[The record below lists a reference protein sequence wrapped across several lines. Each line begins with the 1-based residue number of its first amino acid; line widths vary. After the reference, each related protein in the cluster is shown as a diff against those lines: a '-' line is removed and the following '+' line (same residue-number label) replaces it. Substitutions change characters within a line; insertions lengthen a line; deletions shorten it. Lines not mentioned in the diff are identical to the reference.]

1 MNRAGR
7 ARRRGEAM
15 TWLWNR
21 WRGRWRSAGPRPAG
35 ALGGALLLLALGL
48 VACGGDPDTGIDAD
62 AFIRAP
68 VAETVQPS
76 EEIEPPT
83 PAETDAPADAAPAEE
98 QEPAFPADDPNDL
111 GDLDLAEDILRRYL
125 NDTYGFSLE
134 LVCGAFCDV
143 TTNGV
148 DRVVFVSNSGRA
160 FIDISVLDP
169 ESLGLDPGLNGL
181 EAEWLDRRGAN
192 PSFAVTDRRT
202 TVLAS
207 DGQTPGLLLEWE
219 VDARGSGGD
228 LLRVRSLI
236 VQVGPLG
243 YFVETGAASDEFGL
257 LDTDLQ
263 RAQDSFIARAIPPS
277 RPGLYGSRFGF
288 LFPYNATSVTSELG
302 TPLPTFDL
310 GLFEQRTPDG
320 ILEFLLRWETVN
332 AEFFDPEEA
341 VSIVVAGLQGA
352 ATDFTEVERSDLAL
366 NAGVSGRAVI
376 VDVAFPGVSGQLGV
390 FAWYC
395 QDTGRSFVLQ
405 SLSPDDVRALAQPS
419 LDGFRCAA
427 E

>member
-1 MNRAGR
+1 MALESMAGVAGAR
-7 ARRRGEAM
+7 PVVGPPARWGERSCSSPSASRPAAATPTRVSTRTRSSAHPPPRQSGPPRRSSLLRPPKRTRRR
-15 TWLWNR
+15 
-21 WRGRWRSAGPRPAG
+21 
-35 ALGGALLLLALGL
+35 
-48 VACGGDPDTGIDAD
+48 I
-62 AFIRAP
+62 
-68 VAETVQPS
+68 
-76 EEIEPPT
+76 
-83 PAETDAPADAAPAEE
+83 AAPAEE
-98 QEPAFPADDPNDL
+98 REPAVPADDANDL
-111 GDLDLAEDILRRYL
+111 EDLDLAEDILRRYL

-148 DRVVFVSNSGRA
+148 DRVVFVSDSGRAFIDVSDSGRA

-169 ESLGLDPGLNGL
+169 EALGLDPGLDGL

-207 DGQTPGLLLEWE
+207 DGQTPSLLVEWE

-243 YFVETGAASDEFGL
+243 YFVEVGAASDEFGL

-263 RAQDSFIARAIPPS
+263 RAQDSFIARATPPS

-288 LFPYNATSVTSELG
+288 LFPYDATSVTSELG

-310 GLFEQRTPDG
+310 GLFEQRTLDG

-352 ATDFTEVERSDLAL
+352 ATEFTEVERSDLAL
-366 NAGVSGRAVI
+366 NGGVSGRAVI